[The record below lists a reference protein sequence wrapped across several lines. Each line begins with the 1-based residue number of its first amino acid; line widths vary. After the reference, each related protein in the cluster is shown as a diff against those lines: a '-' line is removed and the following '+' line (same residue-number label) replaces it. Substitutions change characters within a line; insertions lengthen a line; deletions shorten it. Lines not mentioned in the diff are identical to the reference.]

1 MSLKGLENAAKNLNS
16 LDRQMIPRASAMA
29 INRVAQK
36 AISFA
41 THKVAK
47 ETVAGDNHR
56 QGIPLRLVK
65 QRVRLFKASPRFDVG
80 KQYARIRINRGN
92 LPAIKLGTA
101 QVRLTRRKGQL
112 LRGGSVLR
120 IGPYLFRDAF
130 IQQLANGRWHVL
142 RRLPESR
149 TAIKKDSKGRP
160 RRNRL
165 PMEVVKIPMAGKLTQ
180 SFEEAKNRIVLEE
193 FPKELSSA
201 IKQQLRLHLTRR
213 LIE

>member
-1 MSLKGLENAAKNLNS
+1 MSLKGLENAAKSLNS

-65 QRVRLFKASPRFDVG
+65 QRVRLFKASPQFDVD

-130 IQQLANGRWHVL
+130 IQQLANGRWHVMK
-142 RRLPESR
+142 R
-149 TAIKKDSKGRP
+149 TEGKKRYPID
-160 RRNRL
+160 
-165 PMEVVKIPMAGKLTQ
+165 VVKIPLAAALTQ

>member
-1 MSLKGLENAAKNLNS
+1 MSLKGLENAVQNLS
-16 LDRQMIPRASAMA
+16 SIDRQMIPRASAMT
-29 INRVAQK
+29 INRLAQK

-56 QGIPLRLVK
+56 QGIPFRLVK
-65 QRVRLFKASPRFDVG
+65 QRVRLWKASPRFDVG

-112 LRGGSVLR
+112 QRGGSVLK

-130 IQQLANGRWHVL
+130 IQQLANGRWHVMK
-142 RRLPESR
+142 RIEG
-149 TAIKKDSKGRP
+149 KKRYPID
-160 RRNRL
+160 
-165 PMEVVKIPMAGKLTQ
+165 VVKVPLAAALTQ
-180 SFEEAKNRIVLEE
+180 NFEEAKNRIIAEE
-193 FPKELSSA
+193 FPKELASSL
-201 IKQQLRLHLTRR
+201 KQQLRMHLTRK
-213 LIE
+213 I

>member
-1 MSLKGLENAAKNLNS
+1 MSLKGLENAGQNLS
-16 LDRQMIPRASAMA
+16 SIDRQMIPKASAMT
-29 INRVAQK
+29 INRLAQK

-56 QGIPLRLVK
+56 QGIPFRLVK
-65 QRVRLFKASPRFDVG
+65 QRVRLWKASPRFDVG

-112 LRGGSVLR
+112 LRGGSVLK

-130 IQQLANGRWHVL
+130 IQQLENGRWHVMK
-142 RRLPESR
+142 RIEG
-149 TAIKKDSKGRP
+149 KKRYPID
-160 RRNRL
+160 
-165 PMEVVKIPMAGKLTQ
+165 VVKIPLAAALTQ
-180 SFEEAKNRIVLEE
+180 NFEEAKNRIIAEE
-193 FPKELSSA
+193 FPKELASSL
-201 IKQQLRLHLTRR
+201 KQQLRLYLNRR
-213 LIE
+213 L

>member
-1 MSLKGLENAAKNLNS
+1 MSLKGLENAVQNLS
-16 LDRQMIPRASAMA
+16 SIDRQMIPKASAMT
-29 INRVAQK
+29 INRLAQK

-56 QGIPLRLVK
+56 QGIPFRLVK
-65 QRVRLFKASPRFDVG
+65 QRVRLWKASPRFDVG

-130 IQQLANGRWHVL
+130 IQQLANGRWHIMK
-142 RRLPESR
+142 RIEG
-149 TAIKKDSKGRP
+149 KKRYPID
-160 RRNRL
+160 
-165 PMEVVKIPMAGKLTQ
+165 VVKVPLAAALTQ
-180 SFEEAKNRIVLEE
+180 SFEEAKNRIIAEE
-193 FPKELSSA
+193 FPKELASSL
-201 IKQQLRLHLTRR
+201 KQQFRLYLTRR
-213 LIE
+213 L

>member
-1 MSLKGLENAAKNLNS
+1 MSLKGMKNTAKNLNS

-130 IQQLANGRWHVL
+130 IQQLANGRWHVMK
-142 RRLPESR
+142 R
-149 TAIKKDSKGRP
+149 TEGKKRYPID
-160 RRNRL
+160 
-165 PMEVVKIPMAGKLTQ
+165 VVKIPLAAALTQ

-213 LIE
+213 I

>member
-1 MSLKGLENAAKNLNS
+1 MSLKGLENAVQNLS
-16 LDRQMIPRASAMA
+16 SIDRQMIPKASAMT
-29 INRVAQK
+29 INRLAQK

-56 QGIPLRLVK
+56 QGIPFRLVK
-65 QRVRLFKASPRFDVG
+65 QRVRLWKASPRFDVG

-130 IQQLANGRWHVL
+130 IQQLENGRWHVMK
-142 RRLPESR
+142 RIEG
-149 TAIKKDSKGRP
+149 KKRYPID
-160 RRNRL
+160 
-165 PMEVVKIPMAGKLTQ
+165 VVKVPLAAALTQ
-180 SFEEAKNRIVLEE
+180 SFEEAKNRIIAEE
-193 FPKELSSA
+193 FPKELASSL
-201 IKQQLRLHLTRR
+201 KQQFRLYLTRR
-213 LIE
+213 LL

>member
-1 MSLKGLENAAKNLNS
+1 MSLKGLENAVQNLS
-16 LDRQMIPRASAMA
+16 SIDRQMIPRASAMT
-29 INRVAQK
+29 INRLAQK

-56 QGIPLRLVK
+56 QGIPFRLVK
-65 QRVRLFKASPRFDVG
+65 QRVRLWKASPRFDVG

-112 LRGGSVLR
+112 LRGGSVLK

-130 IQQLANGRWHVL
+130 IQQLANGRWHVMK
-142 RRLPESR
+142 RIEG
-149 TAIKKDSKGRP
+149 KKRYPID
-160 RRNRL
+160 
-165 PMEVVKIPMAGKLTQ
+165 VVKVPLAAALTQ
-180 SFEEAKNRIVLEE
+180 NFEEAKNRIIAEE
-193 FPKELSSA
+193 FPKELASSL
-201 IKQQLRLHLTRR
+201 KQQLRLYLTRR
-213 LIE
+213 L

>member
-1 MSLKGLENAAKNLNS
+1 MSLKGLENAVQNLNS

-47 ETVAGDNHR
+47 ETFAGDNHR
-56 QGIPLRLVK
+56 QGIPFRLVK
-65 QRVRLFKASPRFDVG
+65 QRVRLWKASPRFDVG

-130 IQQLANGRWHVL
+130 IQQLANGRWHVMK
-142 RRLPESR
+142 RIEG
-149 TAIKKDSKGRP
+149 KKRYPID
-160 RRNRL
+160 
-165 PMEVVKIPMAGKLTQ
+165 VVKVPLAAALTQ
-180 SFEEAKNRIVLEE
+180 SFEEAKNRIIAEE
-193 FPKELSSA
+193 FPKELASSL
-201 IKQQLRLHLTRR
+201 KRQLQLHLTRGY
-213 LIE
+213 

>member
-1 MSLKGLENAAKNLNS
+1 MSLKGLENAVQNLS
-16 LDRQMIPRASAMA
+16 SIDRQMIPKASAMT
-29 INRVAQK
+29 INRLAQK

-56 QGIPLRLVK
+56 QGIPFRLVK
-65 QRVRLFKASPRFDVG
+65 QRVRLWKASPRFDVG

-112 LRGGSVLR
+112 LRGGSVLK

-130 IQQLANGRWHVL
+130 IQQLANGRWHVMK
-142 RRLPESR
+142 RIEG
-149 TAIKKDSKGRP
+149 KKRYPID
-160 RRNRL
+160 
-165 PMEVVKIPMAGKLTQ
+165 VVKVPLAAALTQ
-180 SFEEAKNRIVLEE
+180 NFEEAKNRIIAEE
-193 FPKELSSA
+193 FPKELASSL
-201 IKQQLRLHLTRR
+201 KQQLRLHLTRR
-213 LIE
+213 L

>member
-1 MSLKGLENAAKNLNS
+1 MSLKGLENAVQNLS
-16 LDRQMIPRASAMA
+16 SIDRQMIPRASAMT
-29 INRVAQK
+29 INRLAQK

-56 QGIPLRLVK
+56 QGIPFRLVK
-65 QRVRLFKASPRFDVG
+65 QRVRLWKASPRFDVG

-112 LRGGSVLR
+112 LRGGSVLK

-130 IQQLANGRWHVL
+130 IQQLANGRWHVMK
-142 RRLPESR
+142 RIEG
-149 TAIKKDSKGRP
+149 KKRYPID
-160 RRNRL
+160 
-165 PMEVVKIPMAGKLTQ
+165 VVKIPLAAALTQ
-180 SFEEAKNRIVLEE
+180 NFEEAKNRIIAEE
-193 FPKELSSA
+193 FPKELASSL
-201 IKQQLRLHLTRR
+201 KQQLRLYLTRKT
-213 LIE
+213 

>member
-1 MSLKGLENAAKNLNS
+1 MSLKGLKNAAKNMNS
-16 LDRQMIPRASAMA
+16 MDRQMIPRASAMA

-56 QGIPLRLVK
+56 QGIPLRLVR
-65 QRVRLFKASPRFDVG
+65 QRVRLFKASPQFDVD

-130 IQQLANGRWHVL
+130 IQQLANGRWHVMK
-142 RRLPESR
+142 R
-149 TAIKKDSKGRP
+149 TEGKKRYPID
-160 RRNRL
+160 
-165 PMEVVKIPMAGKLTQ
+165 VVKIPLAAALTQ

-201 IKQQLRLHLTRR
+201 IKQQFRLHLTRR

>member
-1 MSLKGLENAAKNLNS
+1 MSLKGLENAVQNLS
-16 LDRQMIPRASAMA
+16 RIDRQMIPKASAMT
-29 INRVAQK
+29 INRLAQK

-56 QGIPLRLVK
+56 QGIPFRLVK
-65 QRVRLFKASPRFDVG
+65 QRVRLWKASPRFDVG

-130 IQQLANGRWHVL
+130 IQQLANGRWHVMK
-142 RRLPESR
+142 R
-149 TAIKKDSKGRP
+149 TEGKKRYPID
-160 RRNRL
+160 
-165 PMEVVKIPMAGKLTQ
+165 VVKVPLTAALTQ
-180 SFEEAKNRIVLEE
+180 SFEEAKNRIIAEE
-193 FPKELSSA
+193 FPKELASSL
-201 IKQQLRLHLTRR
+201 KQQFRLYLTRR
-213 LIE
+213 I

>member
-1 MSLKGLENAAKNLNS
+1 MSLKGLENAVQNLS
-16 LDRQMIPRASAMA
+16 SIDRQMIPKASAMT
-29 INRVAQK
+29 INRLAQK

-56 QGIPLRLVK
+56 QGIPFRLVK
-65 QRVRLFKASPRFDVG
+65 QRVRLWKASPRFDVG

-112 LRGGSVLR
+112 LRGGSVLK

-130 IQQLANGRWHVL
+130 IQQLANGRWHVMK
-142 RRLPESR
+142 RIEG
-149 TAIKKDSKGRP
+149 KKRYPID
-160 RRNRL
+160 
-165 PMEVVKIPMAGKLTQ
+165 VVKVPLAAALTQ
-180 SFEEAKNRIVLEE
+180 HFEEAKNRIIAEE
-193 FPKELSSA
+193 FPKELASSL
-201 IKQQLRLHLTRR
+201 KQQLRLHLTRR
-213 LIE
+213 L

>member
-1 MSLKGLENAAKNLNS
+1 MKGLENAVQNLS
-16 LDRQMIPRASAMA
+16 RIDRQMIPKASAMT
-29 INRVAQK
+29 INRLAQK

-56 QGIPLRLVK
+56 QGIPFRLVK
-65 QRVRLFKASPRFDVG
+65 QRVRLWKASPRFDVG

-130 IQQLANGRWHVL
+130 IQQLANGRWHVMK
-142 RRLPESR
+142 R
-149 TAIKKDSKGRP
+149 TEGKKRYPID
-160 RRNRL
+160 
-165 PMEVVKIPMAGKLTQ
+165 VVKVPLAAALTQ
-180 SFEEAKNRIVLEE
+180 SFEEAKNRIIAEE
-193 FPKELSSA
+193 FPKELASSL
-201 IKQQLRLHLTRR
+201 KQQFRLYLTRR
-213 LIE
+213 I

>member
-1 MSLKGLENAAKNLNS
+1 MSLKGLENAVKNLSS
-16 LDRQMIPRASAMA
+16 LDRRMIPGASAMA

-41 THKVAK
+41 THKAAK

-56 QGIPLRLVK
+56 KGVPLRLVK

-92 LPAIKLGTA
+92 LPAIRLGTA

-130 IQQLANGRWHVL
+130 IQQLASGRWHIMK
-142 RRLPESR
+142 R
-149 TAIKKDSKGRP
+149 TEGKKRYPID
-160 RRNRL
+160 
-165 PMEVVKIPMAGKLTQ
+165 VVKIPVSSVLTRN
-180 SFEEAKNRIVLEE
+180 FEEAKNRIVLEE

-201 IKQQLRLHLTRR
+201 IKQQLRLYLTRR
-213 LIE
+213 V

>member
-1 MSLKGLENAAKNLNS
+1 MSLKGLENAVQNLS
-16 LDRQMIPRASAMA
+16 SIDRQMIPKASAMT
-29 INRVAQK
+29 INRLAQK

-56 QGIPLRLVK
+56 QGIPFRLVK
-65 QRVRLFKASPRFDVG
+65 QRVRLWKASPRFDVG

-130 IQQLANGRWHVL
+130 IQQLANGRWHVMK
-142 RRLPESR
+142 RIEG
-149 TAIKKDSKGRP
+149 KKRYPID
-160 RRNRL
+160 
-165 PMEVVKIPMAGKLTQ
+165 VVKIPLAAALTQ
-180 SFEEAKNRIVLEE
+180 SFEEAKNRIIKEE
-193 FPKELSSA
+193 FPKELASSL
-201 IKQQLRLHLTRR
+201 KQQFRLYLTRR
-213 LIE
+213 I

>member
-1 MSLKGLENAAKNLNS
+1 MSLKGLENAVQNLS
-16 LDRQMIPRASAMA
+16 SIDRQMIPKASAMT
-29 INRVAQK
+29 INRLAQK

-56 QGIPLRLVK
+56 QGIPFRLVK
-65 QRVRLFKASPRFDVG
+65 QRVRLWKASPRFDVG

-112 LRGGSVLR
+112 LRGGSVLK

-130 IQQLANGRWHVL
+130 IQQLANGRWHVMK
-142 RRLPESR
+142 RIEG
-149 TAIKKDSKGRP
+149 KKRYPID
-160 RRNRL
+160 
-165 PMEVVKIPMAGKLTQ
+165 VVKIPLAAALTQ
-180 SFEEAKNRIVLEE
+180 NFEEAKNRIIAEE
-193 FPKELSSA
+193 FPKELASSL
-201 IKQQLRLHLTRR
+201 KQQLR
-213 LIE
+213 

>member
-1 MSLKGLENAAKNLNS
+1 MSLKGVENAVRNLS
-16 LDRQMIPRASAMA
+16 SIDRQMIPRASAMT
-29 INRVAQK
+29 INRLAQK

-56 QGIPLRLVK
+56 QGIPFRLVK
-65 QRVRLFKASPRFDVG
+65 QRVRLWKASPRFDVG

-112 LRGGSVLR
+112 LRGGSVLK

-130 IQQLANGRWHVL
+130 IQQLANGRWHVMK
-142 RRLPESR
+142 RIEG
-149 TAIKKDSKGRP
+149 KKRYPID
-160 RRNRL
+160 
-165 PMEVVKIPMAGKLTQ
+165 VVKVPLVAALTQ
-180 SFEEAKNRIVLEE
+180 SFEEAKNRIIAEE
-193 FPKELSSA
+193 FPKELASSL
-201 IKQQLRLHLTRR
+201 KQQLRLYLTRR
-213 LIE
+213 L

>member
-1 MSLKGLENAAKNLNS
+1 MSLKGLENAVQNLS
-16 LDRQMIPRASAMA
+16 SIDRQMIPRASAMT
-29 INRVAQK
+29 INRLAQK

-56 QGIPLRLVK
+56 QGIPFRLVK
-65 QRVRLFKASPRFDVG
+65 QRVRLWKASPRFDVG

-112 LRGGSVLR
+112 QRGGSVLK

-130 IQQLANGRWHVL
+130 IQQLANGRWHVMK
-142 RRLPESR
+142 RIEG
-149 TAIKKDSKGRP
+149 KKRYPID
-160 RRNRL
+160 
-165 PMEVVKIPMAGKLTQ
+165 VVKVPLAAALTQ
-180 SFEEAKNRIVLEE
+180 NFEEAKNRIIAEE
-193 FPKELSSA
+193 FPKELASSL
-201 IKQQLRLHLTRR
+201 KQQLRVYLTRK
-213 LIE
+213 I

>member
-1 MSLKGLENAAKNLNS
+1 MSLKGLENAVQNLS
-16 LDRQMIPRASAMA
+16 SIDRQMIPKASAMT
-29 INRVAQK
+29 INRLAQK

-56 QGIPLRLVK
+56 QGIPFRLVK
-65 QRVRLFKASPRFDVG
+65 QRVRLWKASPRFDVG

-112 LRGGSVLR
+112 LRGGSVLK

-130 IQQLANGRWHVL
+130 IQQLANGRWHVMK
-142 RRLPESR
+142 RIEG
-149 TAIKKDSKGRP
+149 KKRYPID
-160 RRNRL
+160 
-165 PMEVVKIPMAGKLTQ
+165 VVKIPLAAALTQ
-180 SFEEAKNRIVLEE
+180 NFEEAKNRIIAEE
-193 FPKELSSA
+193 FPKELASSL
-201 IKQQLRLHLTRR
+201 KQQLRLYLTRR
-213 LIE
+213 I

>member
-1 MSLKGLENAAKNLNS
+1 MSLKGLENAVQNLS
-16 LDRQMIPRASAMA
+16 SIDRQMIPRASAMT
-29 INRVAQK
+29 INRLAQK

-56 QGIPLRLVK
+56 QGIPFRLVK
-65 QRVRLFKASPRFDVG
+65 QRVRLWKASPRFDAG

-112 LRGGSVLR
+112 LRGGSVLK

-130 IQQLANGRWHVL
+130 IQQLANGRWHVMK
-142 RRLPESR
+142 RIEG
-149 TAIKKDSKGRP
+149 KKRYPID
-160 RRNRL
+160 
-165 PMEVVKIPMAGKLTQ
+165 VVKVPLAAALTQ
-180 SFEEAKNRIVLEE
+180 NFEEAKNRIIAEE
-193 FPKELSSA
+193 FPKELASSL
-201 IKQQLRLHLTRR
+201 KQQLRLYLTRR
-213 LIE
+213 L

>member
-1 MSLKGLENAAKNLNS
+1 MSLKGLENAVRNLS
-16 LDRQMIPRASAMA
+16 SIDRQMIPRASAMT

-56 QGIPLRLVK
+56 QGIPFRLVK
-65 QRVRLFKASPRFDVG
+65 QRVRLWKASPRFDVG

-112 LRGGSVLR
+112 LRGGSVLK

-130 IQQLANGRWHVL
+130 IQQLANGRWHVMK
-142 RRLPESR
+142 RIEG
-149 TAIKKDSKGRP
+149 KKRYPID
-160 RRNRL
+160 
-165 PMEVVKIPMAGKLTQ
+165 VVKVPLAAALTQ
-180 SFEEAKNRIVLEE
+180 NFEEAKNRIIAEE
-193 FPKELSSA
+193 FPKELASSL
-201 IKQQLRLHLTRR
+201 KQQLRLHLTRR
-213 LIE
+213 G

>member
-1 MSLKGLENAAKNLNS
+1 MSLKGLENAVQNLS
-16 LDRQMIPRASAMA
+16 SIDRQMIPKASAMT
-29 INRVAQK
+29 INRLAQK

-56 QGIPLRLVK
+56 QGIPFRLVK
-65 QRVRLFKASPRFDVG
+65 QRVRLWKASPRFDVG

-112 LRGGSVLR
+112 LRGGSVLK

-130 IQQLANGRWHVL
+130 IQQLANGRWHVMK
-142 RRLPESR
+142 RIES
-149 TAIKKDSKGRP
+149 KKRYPID
-160 RRNRL
+160 
-165 PMEVVKIPMAGKLTQ
+165 VVKIPLAAALTQ
-180 SFEEAKNRIVLEE
+180 NFEEAKSRIIAEE
-193 FPKELSSA
+193 FPEELASSL
-201 IKQQLRLHLTRR
+201 KQQLRLYLTRR
-213 LIE
+213 L